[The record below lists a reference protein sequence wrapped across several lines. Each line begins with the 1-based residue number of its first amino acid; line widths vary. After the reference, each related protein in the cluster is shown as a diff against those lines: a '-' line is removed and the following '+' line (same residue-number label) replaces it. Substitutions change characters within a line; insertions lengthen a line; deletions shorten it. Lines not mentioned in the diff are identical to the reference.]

1 LNGLGR
7 GCTATLLSI
16 DQEKFSASVKID
28 SGDRKGTVVTKE
40 YEDIS
45 KYAGAGSN

>member
-7 GCTATLLSI
+7 SCTGSLLSI
-16 DQEKFSASVKID
+16 DQNKFKATVKLD
-28 SGDRKGTVVTKE
+28 SGDRRGTVVDKE

-45 KYAGAGSN
+45 KYAGAS